1 MTKKIT
7 IPQQNQ
13 PFRRQ
18 SSLGG
23 NVSFRNLGGTD
34 NNNYVVMAVV
44 TKVYYKQG
52 RVDFRLTNST
62 NHVVTET
69 GDGMGSAPIPVDFYG
84 YQRDGKIFGHYRPIQ
99 IGDLIAVA
107 YLWGHKQAP
116 IVLGVYPK
124 DSSSYEFVAPQGA
137 SSFGDDKD
145 EATYDYALG
154 DQKIFPDGSLEYH
167 SGNGKYFKTL
177 RGKSFMLLDDSPL
190 YEHLWVGYNDIG
202 AFKDS
207 DQNTIN
213 PLQEEAGD
221 WLLVHEDNNEGS
233 NSTDHRTRFYVNKD
247 GTFQVVL
254 SKSSSLDNLVIL
266 EGSKSNGFTLQ
277 QLYNVPQSGWISE
290 NDPHKE
296 PDIKNAQQYVKF
308 NIGGSDRSATIEAA
322 TKDDSVE
329 QATKLEI
336 KDDGI
341 YVNDKPL
348 ISSNPKY
355 AGKTIIDDTINNSD
369 GLNDA
374 IKRAKNAAEQAAEQ
388 AKQAGE
394 VAKAAGA
401 AAEAAGTNA
410 LNIGDDIKKRI
421 IYYASISKEKDI
433 AIPGKYII
441 INTDTY
447 IKNGTIK
454 NAYIED
460 GAIDHAKIANE
471 AVWSSQIANLAVTR
485 AKIADAAI
493 GSAQIEDLAVTDEK
507 VGKLT
512 FDHMVGATL
521 DAGKINV
528 INLKADSIVAGTI
541 TADKLNIKGLS
552 DITSNAGTIS
562 KGRIQAGDDPNSGVV
577 IDNLDAD
584 NPNKYTPAKK
594 AFLLSEVKKLN
605 SAAEAAIDYGKQTGV
620 DYSAV
625 EKAKQAMDDG
635 LAPLLGDMAT
645 TTEFDYNKVIKLEQ
659 DLQDAV
665 NAAVDGIYDAYKE
678 SGYNLRTLKI
688 DNKGK
693 LTEITYWT
701 GDETFATL
709 DSTKYLTS
717 NCNSYLDGTG
727 FQFDKDKS
735 TGNDS
740 TYLFLIKMVI

>member
-137 SSFGDDKD
+137 SSFGDDRD

-254 SKSSSLDNLVIL
+254 SKSSKLDNLVIL

-277 QLYNVPQSGWISE
+277 QLYNVPQKGWIGE

-308 NIGGSDRSATIEAA
+308 NIGGSDHSATIEAA

-355 AGKTIIDDTINNSD
+355 AGKTIIDDTISNSD

-374 IKRAKNAAEQAAEQ
+374 IKKAQDAAEQAAEQ

-394 VAKAAGA
+394 IAKEAGA
-401 AAEAAGTNA
+401 AAEAAGKNA
-410 LNIGDDIKKRI
+410 LDTGDDIKKNV
-421 IYYASISKEKDI
+421 IYYANKYKGLHPGLHLDGDVV
-433 AIPGKYII
+433 AITGKS
-441 INTDTY
+441 
-447 IKNGTIK
+447 
-454 NAYIED
+454 YIED
-460 GAIDHAKIANE
+460 SVINSAVIENGAIDHAKIANE
-471 AVWSSQIANLAVTR
+471 AVWS
-485 AKIADAAI
+485 
-493 GSAQIEDLAVTDEK
+493 
-507 VGKLT
+507 
-512 FDHMVGATL
+512 
-521 DAGKINV
+521 
-528 INLKADSIVAGTI
+528 
-541 TADKLNIKGLS
+541 
-552 DITSNAGTIS
+552 
-562 KGRIQAGDDPNSGVV
+562 
-577 IDNLDAD
+577 
-584 NPNKYTPAKK
+584 
-594 AFLLSEVKKLN
+594 
-605 SAAEAAIDYGKQTGV
+605 
-620 DYSAV
+620 
-625 EKAKQAMDDG
+625 
-635 LAPLLGDMAT
+635 
-645 TTEFDYNKVIKLEQ
+645 
-659 DLQDAV
+659 
-665 NAAVDGIYDAYKE
+665 
-678 SGYNLRTLKI
+678 
-688 DNKGK
+688 
-693 LTEITYWT
+693 
-701 GDETFATL
+701 
-709 DSTKYLTS
+709 
-717 NCNSYLDGTG
+717 
-727 FQFDKDKS
+727 
-735 TGNDS
+735 
-740 TYLFLIKMVI
+740 